1 MTVSRVFPKALRLLA
16 LGLLCVLSASL
27 SGCATDSS
35 GQETAAKQ
43 APPPP
48 EIVAYTVKRADIP
61 LNMAFMGQTAGSRE
75 VEVRARVG
83 GILLHRNYEEGQPV
97 RRGDL
102 MFEIDPAPY
111 QAALEQAKGALGQSE
126 ASLAQAERDAK
137 RMETLY
143 KGDVV
148 AKKDYDDAKTTLD
161 SAKAAVEAARGKVRE
176 ASLNLE
182 WTKVTAPISGLT
194 SKETRSEGS
203 LVSTTSDGSLLT
215 TINRVDPL
223 YVNFSMSGDEM
234 LRLRKQLAEGKV
246 VIGAGGDYVVRLV
259 LPDGSEY
266 KEPGRINF
274 TDTQVDPTTG
284 VVKVR
289 AEFKNPDAGV
299 LPGQFV
305 RVRLEGAH
313 FKDVL
318 AVPQGAV
325 LNTQQGA
332 MVWTLDPK
340 NEVAPRPIVL
350 GQAVGNDYLVEK
362 GLADGERIVAEGVIK
377 VRPGMLVRVRDDKAP
392 QQAREAAE
400 PAPQAAADKAAVKP
414 AAASADKAAAP
425 AAETTADKSASARE
439 TKEPR
444 S

>member
-1 MTVSRVFPKALRLLA
+1 MTIFRMPRFTFSLLA
-16 LGLLCVLSASL
+16 MGVFYALSTGLY
-27 SGCATDSS
+27 GCATDSS
-35 GQETAAKQ
+35 GQEAAAKQ

-48 EIVAYTVKRADIP
+48 EIVAYTVKQADIP
-61 LNMAFMGQTAGSRE
+61 LDMAFMGQTAGSRE

-83 GILLHRNYEEGQPV
+83 GILLHRNYEEGRPV
-97 RRGDL
+97 RRGEL

-111 QAALEQAKGALGQSE
+111 QAALEQAKGSLGQAE
-126 ASLAQAERDAK
+126 ATLAQTERDAK

-148 AKKDYDDAKTTLD
+148 AKKDFDDARTSLD

-194 SKETRSEGS
+194 SKEARSEGS
-203 LVSTTSDGSLLT
+203 LVTTTSDGSLLT

-223 YVNFSMSGDEM
+223 YVNFSMSGPEM

-246 VIGAGGDYVVRLV
+246 VIAKGGDYVVRLI
-259 LPDGSEY
+259 LPDGSQY
-266 KEPGRINF
+266 QEPGHINF

-305 RVRLEGAH
+305 RVHLEGAR

-332 MVWTLDPK
+332 MVWTLDDK
-340 NEVAPRPIVL
+340 NQVSPRPIVL
-350 GQAVGNDYLVEK
+350 GQAVGNTYLVEK
-362 GLADGERIVAEGVIK
+362 GLAGGDRIVSEGIIK
-377 VRPGMLVRVRDDKAP
+377 VRPGMTVRVRGADT
-392 QQAREAAE
+392 AA
-400 PAPQAAADKAAVKP
+400 QAATAQVSKTD
-414 AAASADKAAAP
+414 AP
-425 AAETTADKSASARE
+425 AQKTDASEA

>member
-1 MTVSRVFPKALRLLA
+1 MTAFTIPQTALRGLILGVLCA
-16 LGLLCVLSASL
+16 LCAGL

-35 GQETAAKQ
+35 GQETSAK

-61 LNMAFMGQTAGSRE
+61 LHMAYMGQTAGSRE
-75 VEVRARVG
+75 VQVRARVG
-83 GILLHRNYEEGQPV
+83 GILLRRNYEEGQPV
-97 RRGDL
+97 RQGEL

-111 QAALEQAKGALGQSE
+111 QAALEQAKGALGQTE
-126 ASLAQAERDAK
+126 ATLVQAERDAK

-148 AKKDYDDAKTTLD
+148 AKKDYDDARTTQD

-194 SKETRSEGS
+194 SKETKSEGS
-203 LVSTTSDGSLLT
+203 LISTTSDSSLLT

-223 YVNFSMSGDEM
+223 YVNFSMSGPEM
-234 LRLRKQLAEGKV
+234 LRLRKDLAAGKV

-259 LPDGSEY
+259 LPDGSVY

-274 TDTQVDPTTG
+274 TDTQVDATTG

-289 AEFKNPDAGV
+289 AEFKNPDGSV

-313 FKDVL
+313 YKDAL

-332 MVWTLDPK
+332 MVWVLDAANK
-340 NEVAPRPIVL
+340 VSPRPIVL
-350 GQAVGNDYLVEK
+350 GQSVGNDYLVDK
-362 GLADGERIVAEGVIK
+362 GLINGDRIVAEGIIK
-377 VRPGMLVRVRDDKAP
+377 VRPGMIVRVRQDNAP
-392 QQAREAAE
+392 AQAEGSG
-400 PAPQAAADKAAVKP
+400 KP
-414 AAASADKAAAP
+414 AAQASADKA
-425 AAETTADKSASARE
+425 EASQA

>member
-1 MTVSRVFPKALRLLA
+1 MRVFSFFRLPVLFGLA
-16 LGLLCVLSASL
+16 LVLCAGL
-27 SGCATDSS
+27 SGCASDSS
-35 GQETAAKQ
+35 GQETTQ

-48 EIVAYTVKRADIP
+48 EVVAHTAKRADIP
-61 LNMAFMGQTAGSRE
+61 LDMAFMGQTAGSRE

-83 GILLHRNYEEGQPV
+83 GILLRRNYEEGGRV
-97 RRGDL
+97 RQGDL

-111 QAALEQAKGALGQSE
+111 QAALEQAKGTLGQAE
-126 ASLAQAERDAK
+126 ATLDQAKRDAA

-148 AKKDYDDAKTTLD
+148 AKKDFDDAKTTFA
-161 SAKAAVEAARGKVRE
+161 SATAAVETARGKVRE

-203 LVSTTSDGSLLT
+203 LVTTTSEGSLLT
-215 TINRVDPL
+215 KISRVDPL
-223 YVNFSMSGDEM
+223 YVNFSMSGPEM
-234 LRLRKQLAEGKV
+234 LRLRKQLSEGKV
-246 VIGAGGDYVVRLV
+246 VIASGGDYVVRLT
-259 LPDGSEY
+259 LPDGSDY
-266 KEPGRINF
+266 DTPGRINF
-274 TDTQVDPTTG
+274 TDTQVDATTG

-289 AEFKNPDAGV
+289 AEFPNSKDSV

-305 RVRLEGAH
+305 RVHLTGANY
-313 FKDVL
+313 KDVL

-332 MVWTLDPK
+332 MVWVLDTQNK
-340 NEVAPRPIVL
+340 IAPRPVVI
-350 GQAVGNDYLVEK
+350 GEAVGNSFLVEK
-362 GLADGERIVAEGVIK
+362 GLSDGERIVAEGVIK
-377 VRPGMLVRVRDDKAP
+377 VRPGMLVRVRDDAANKATAAQTP
-392 QQAREAAE
+392 QGTPETAE
-400 PAPQAAADKAAVKP
+400 KTKRADAAA
-414 AAASADKAAAP
+414 
-425 AAETTADKSASARE
+425 

>member
-1 MTVSRVFPKALRLLA
+1 MTVFRFASLSRVLAGLAVAAL
-16 LGLLCVLSASL
+16 LSATL

-35 GQETAAKQ
+35 GQDSAGQ

-48 EIVAYTVKRADIP
+48 EVVAHAVHHADIP

-83 GILLHRNYEEGQPV
+83 GILLRRNYEEGRPV
-97 RRGDL
+97 RQGEL

-111 QAALEQAKGALGQSE
+111 QAALEQAKGALGQAE
-126 ASLAQAERDAK
+126 ATIDQARRDAA

-148 AKKDYDDAKTTLD
+148 AKKDFDDARTTLA
-161 SAKAAVEAARGKVRE
+161 SATAAVEAAKGKVRE

-194 SKETRSEGS
+194 SKEARSEGS
-203 LVSTTSDGSLLT
+203 LVTTTSDGSLLT

-223 YVNFSMSGDEM
+223 YVNFSMSGQET
-234 LRLRKQLAEGKV
+234 LRLRKQMAEGRV
-246 VIGAGGDYVVRLV
+246 VLGQEGDFVVRLT
-259 LPDGSEY
+259 LPDGADY
-266 KEPGRINF
+266 KLPGRINF

-289 AEFKNPDAGV
+289 AEFKNPDGAV

-305 RVRLEGAH
+305 RVRLEGARY
-313 FKDVL
+313 KDVL
-318 AVPQGAV
+318 SVPQGAV

-332 MVWTLDPK
+332 MVWVLDG
-340 NEVAPRPIVL
+340 NNQVAPRPVVL
-350 GQAVGNDYLVEK
+350 GEAVGNNYLIEK
-362 GLADGERIVAEGVIK
+362 GLSEGERIVAEGVIK
-377 VRPGMLVRVRDDKAP
+377 VRPGMTVRL
-392 QQAREAAE
+392 REDA
-400 PAPQAAADKAAVKP
+400 P
-414 AAASADKAAAP
+414 AAASAEPVTDGQAPQKADAAAP
-425 AAETTADKSASARE
+425 A
-439 TKEPR
+439 KEPR

>member
-1 MTVSRVFPKALRLLA
+1 MTVFRLSAKFRFLAALGMASLLA
-16 LGLLCVLSASL
+16 VNL

-35 GQETAAKQ
+35 GQETAAQ

-48 EIVAYTVKRADIP
+48 EIVAYSVRHADIP
-61 LNMAFMGQTAGSRE
+61 LDMAFMGQTAGSRE

-83 GILLHRNYEEGQPV
+83 GILLRRNYEEGRPV
-97 RRGDL
+97 RRGDV

-111 QAALEQAKGALGQSE
+111 QAALEQAKGALGQAE
-126 ASLAQAERDAK
+126 ATLAQAKRDAA

-148 AKKDYDDAKTTLD
+148 AKKDFDDAKTTLD
-161 SAKAAVEAARGKVRE
+161 STTAAVETARGKVRE

-223 YVNFSMSGDEM
+223 YVNFSMSGQES
-234 LRLRKQLAEGKV
+234 LRLRKLLAEGKV
-246 VIGAGGDYVVRLV
+246 VFGHEGDYIVRLV
-259 LPDGSEY
+259 QPDGSQY

-289 AEFKNPDAGV
+289 AEFKNPDAAV

-305 RVRLEGAH
+305 RVRLEGARY
-313 FKDVL
+313 KDVL

-332 MVWTLDPK
+332 MVWALDEK
-340 NEVAPRPIVL
+340 NQVAPRPVVL
-350 GQAVGNDYLVEK
+350 GDAVGNDYLIEK
-362 GLADGERIVAEGVIK
+362 GLSDGERIVSEGVIK
-377 VRPGMLVRVRDDKAP
+377 VRPGMTVRVRQDA
-392 QQAREAAE
+392 
-400 PAPQAAADKAAVKP
+400 P
-414 AAASADKAAAP
+414 AAAAAQPAGSGATTKAADAGEP
-425 AAETTADKSASARE
+425 A
-439 TKEPR
+439 KEPR

>member
-1 MTVSRVFPKALRLLA
+1 MTVFRLFVKCRFLAALGMASLLA
-16 LGLLCVLSASL
+16 MHL

-35 GQETAAKQ
+35 GQETTAQ

-48 EIVAYTVKRADIP
+48 EIVAHSVRHADIP
-61 LNMAFMGQTAGSRE
+61 LDMAFMGQTAGSRE

-83 GILLHRNYEEGQPV
+83 GILLRRNYEEGRPV
-97 RRGDL
+97 RRGEL

-111 QAALEQAKGALGQSE
+111 QAALEQAQGALGQAE
-126 ASLAQAERDAK
+126 ATLDQAKRDAA

-148 AKKDYDDAKTTLD
+148 AKKDYDDAKTTLA
-161 SAKAAVEAARGKVRE
+161 STTSAVETARGKVRE

-194 SKETRSEGS
+194 SKEARSEGS
-203 LVSTTSDGSLLT
+203 LITTTSDGSLLT
-215 TINRVDPL
+215 AINRVDPL
-223 YVNFSMSGDEM
+223 YVNFSMSGQES
-234 LRLRKQLAEGKV
+234 LRLRKLQAEGKV
-246 VIGAGGDYVVRLV
+246 AFGQEGDFVVRLT
-259 LPDGSEY
+259 LPDGSAY

-289 AEFKNPDAGV
+289 AEFKNPDAAV

-313 FKDVL
+313 YKAVL

-332 MVWTLDPK
+332 MVWALDEK
-340 NEVAPRPIVL
+340 NQVSPRPVVL
-350 GQAVGNDYLVEK
+350 GDAVGNDYLIEK
-362 GLADGERIVAEGVIK
+362 GLSDGERIVSEGVIK
-377 VRPGMLVRVRDDKAP
+377 VRPGM
-392 QQAREAAE
+392 
-400 PAPQAAADKAAVKP
+400 
-414 AAASADKAAAP
+414 
-425 AAETTADKSASARE
+425 T
-439 TKEPR
+439 
-444 S
+444 

>member
-1 MTVSRVFPKALRLLA
+1 MSVFRFSACTRLMAALGVATLLA
-16 LGLLCVLSASL
+16 ASL

-35 GQETAAKQ
+35 GQETAAA

-48 EIVAYTVKRADIP
+48 EIVAFAVRHGDIP
-61 LNMAFMGQTAGSRE
+61 LNMTFMGQTAGSRE

-83 GILLHRNYEEGQPV
+83 GILLRRNYEEGRPV

-111 QAALEQAKGALGQSE
+111 QAALEQAQGALGQAE
-126 ASLAQAERDAK
+126 ATLEQAKRDAA

-148 AKKDYDDAKTTLD
+148 AKKDFDDAKTTLA
-161 SAKAAVEAARGKVRE
+161 SATAAVDTAKGKVRE

-194 SKETRSEGS
+194 SKEARSEGS
-203 LVSTTSDGSLLT
+203 LITTTSDGSLLT

-223 YVNFSMSGDEM
+223 YVNFSMSGQET
-234 LRLRKQLAEGKV
+234 LRLRKQMAEGKV
-246 VIGAGGDYVVRLV
+246 VLGREGDFVVRLT
-259 LPDGSEY
+259 LPDGADY

-289 AEFKNPDAGV
+289 AEFKNPDGAV

-305 RVRLEGAH
+305 RVRLEGARY
-313 FKDVL
+313 KDVL
-318 AVPQGAV
+318 SVPQGAV

-332 MVWTLDPK
+332 MVWALDEK
-340 NEVAPRPIVL
+340 NQVAPRPVVL
-350 GQAVGNDYLVEK
+350 GEAVGNDYLIEK
-362 GLADGERIVAEGVIK
+362 GLSEGERIVAEGVIK
-377 VRPGMLVRVRDDKAP
+377 VRPGLTVRVREDAPATGAAQPPQNGEAP
-392 QQAREAAE
+392 QK
-400 PAPQAAADKAAVKP
+400 AD
-414 AAASADKAAAP
+414 AAAP
-425 AAETTADKSASARE
+425 A
-439 TKEPR
+439 KEPR

>member
-1 MTVSRVFPKALRLLA
+1 MFTFPKLRPALRLFGPLGLLLA
-16 LGLLCVLSASL
+16 LGAGL
-27 SGCATDSS
+27 SGCATDSA
-35 GQETAAKQ
+35 GQDTAAQ

-48 EIVAYTVKRADIP
+48 EIVAYGVRRADMP
-61 LNMAFMGQTAGSRE
+61 LAMSFMGQTAGSRE

-83 GILLHRNYEEGQPV
+83 GILLRRAYAEGRPV
-97 RRGDL
+97 RQGEL

-111 QAALEQAKGALGQSE
+111 QAALEQAKGALGQAE
-126 ASLAQAERDAK
+126 ATLAQTKRDAA

-148 AKKDYDDAKTTLD
+148 AKKDFDDAKTSLD
-161 SAKAAVEAARGKVRE
+161 SATAAVDTAKGKVRE

-182 WTKVTAPISGLT
+182 WTRVVAPISGMT

-203 LVSTTSDGSLLT
+203 LVTTAADGSLLT
-215 TINRVDPL
+215 TISRVDPL
-223 YVNFSMSGDEM
+223 YVNFSMSGPEM
-234 LRLRKQLAEGKV
+234 LHLRKQVAEGKV
-246 VIGAGGDYVVRLV
+246 VIGKDGDFVVRLT

-274 TDTQVDPTTG
+274 TDTQVEAATG

-289 AEFKNPDAGV
+289 AEFHNPEAGV

-305 RVRLEGAH
+305 RVRLEGARY
-313 FKDVL
+313 KDVL

-332 MVWTLDPK
+332 MVWVLDAENK
-340 NEVAPRPIVL
+340 VAPRPVVL
-350 GQAVGNDYLVEK
+350 GETVGNDYLVEQ
-362 GLADGERIVAEGVIK
+362 GLSDGDRIVAEGVIK
-377 VRPGMLVRVRDDKAP
+377 VRPGMVVRVRSDAP
-392 QQAREAAE
+392 ATASQQDGTPADAGRDAKPTAQKSADAAE
-400 PAPQAAADKAAVKP
+400 PA
-414 AAASADKAAAP
+414 
-425 AAETTADKSASARE
+425 
-439 TKEPR
+439 KEPR

>member
-1 MTVSRVFPKALRLLA
+1 MNVFRYAAFVRVLAGLGLSALLA
-16 LGLLCVLSASL
+16 GAL

-35 GQETAAKQ
+35 GQEKAEQQ
-43 APPPP
+43 APPPL
-48 EIVAYTVKRADIP
+48 EIVAHDVRHADIP

-83 GILLHRNYEEGQPV
+83 GILLRRAFEEGRPV
-97 RRGDL
+97 RQGDL

-111 QAALEQAKGALGQSE
+111 QAALEQAKGALGQAE
-126 ASLAQAERDAK
+126 ATLEQAKRDAV

-148 AKKDYDDAKTTLD
+148 AKKDFDDSKTTLT
-161 SAKAAVEAARGKVRE
+161 SATAAVETAKGKVRE

-203 LVSTTSDGSLLT
+203 LISTTSDGSLLT

-223 YVNFSMSGDEM
+223 YVNFSMSGQET
-234 LRLRKQLAEGKV
+234 LRLRKQMAEGKV
-246 VIGAGGDYVVRLV
+246 VLGQQGDFVVRLV
-259 LPDGSEY
+259 LPDGSQY

-289 AEFKNPDAGV
+289 AEFKNPDGAV

-305 RVRLEGAH
+305 RVRLEGARY
-313 FKDVL
+313 KDVL

-332 MVWTLDPK
+332 MVWTLDDK
-340 NEVAPRPIVL
+340 NQVAPRPVVL
-350 GQAVGNDYLVEK
+350 GDAVGNDYLIEQ
-362 GLADGERIVAEGVIK
+362 GLSDGDRVVAEGVIK
-377 VRPGMLVRVRDDKAP
+377 VRPGMTVRVRGDAP
-392 QQAREAAE
+392 A
-400 PAPQAAADKAAVKP
+400 AAADKGKP
-414 AAASADKAAAP
+414 ADAAAAPENADAAAP
-425 AAETTADKSASARE
+425 A
-439 TKEPR
+439 KEPR